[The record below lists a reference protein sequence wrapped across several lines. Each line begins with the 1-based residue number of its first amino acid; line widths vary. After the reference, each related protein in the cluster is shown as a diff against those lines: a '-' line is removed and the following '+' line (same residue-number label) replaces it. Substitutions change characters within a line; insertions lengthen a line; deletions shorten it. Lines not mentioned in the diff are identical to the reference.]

1 MKSIEQIAKKI
12 NQKIKKWAQ
21 QDSKLIIAIDGYA
34 GSGKTSVTNRIA
46 ELNSSCLII
55 HLDDFIKPWQVRKQ
69 MLDTARD
76 QSKVFEYKWY
86 RYNTVE
92 RLVKRFL
99 SVNTGHIRLKVYD
112 FGKNKFIA
120 SRVFN
125 LSKNI
130 LIIEGIFL
138 LHPLHK
144 RNTFWQK
151 RIFLNTDLKKAD
163 NRKIAEIR
171 QKFGA
176 KWSPKDHPDS
186 YLSYFHEVYI
196 QYLNHYHPEQKAD
209 LIINVDAE

>member
-1 MKSIEQIAKKI
+1 MKSVEQIARKI
-12 NQKIKKWAQ
+12 NQKITKWAQ
-21 QDSKLIIAIDGYA
+21 QDNRLIVAIDGYA
-34 GSGKTSVTNRIA
+34 GSGKTSVANRIG
-46 ELNSSCLII
+46 ELNSSCLVV

-76 QSKVFEYKWY
+76 QSRVFEYRWY

-99 SVNTGHIRLKVYD
+99 SVNTESIHLKVYD
-112 FGKNKFIA
+112 FGENKFLA
-120 SRVFN
+120 PQMFN

-130 LIIEGIFL
+130 LIIEGVFL
-138 LHPLHK
+138 LHPSHK

-151 RIFLNTDLKKAD
+151 RIFFNTDLEKAD

-186 YLSYFHEVYI
+186 YLYYFHKVYM